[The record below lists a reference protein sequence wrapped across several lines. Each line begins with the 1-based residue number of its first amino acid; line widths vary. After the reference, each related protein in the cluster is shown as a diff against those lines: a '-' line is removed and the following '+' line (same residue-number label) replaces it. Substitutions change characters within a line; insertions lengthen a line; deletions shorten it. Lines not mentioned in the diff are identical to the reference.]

1 MPLLGSIDAIR
12 RASRVNDVVCSVS
25 QEPTPHFGCTWT
37 RGATRSDWGMVSVAP
52 LDSAKVV
59 TVEGKGNQ
67 AAERRVAAIRYS
79 YFGSCARWG

>member
-1 MPLLGSIDAIR
+1 MPSLDSIDAIR
-12 RASRVNDVVCSVS
+12 RASRVNDVVCSVY

-52 LDSAKVV
+52 LDSAKVG

-79 YFGSCARWG
+79 Y